1 MCLVFQWNI
10 AAESDSLEFGGK
22 NMNDPIQQERLLSLD
37 VFRGFTMLL
46 LIAEFTHFFSFLVD
60 PQLEGTILHA
70 IGTQFHHHP
79 WNGLRFWDLIQ
90 PFFMFIVGVALPFS
104 FRSRTLRGD
113 SYSFIR
119 NHAVKRALL
128 LLFLGWAL
136 YCIGPGRI
144 TWRFQNVLAQLAV
157 TYIIAFFLM
166 KRSTRTQIIFS
177 FALLGFSE
185 LLYRCFP
192 VAGFNQA
199 FMPDQNFGAYVDLL
213 ISGELS
219 AGHWVSFNAIPTAAH
234 TIWGVLVG
242 QVLLSSRREKN
253 KLKILIYSGI
263 SILIAGYALNFV
275 TPIIKRISTT
285 SFVLASGGWAILAL
299 AFFYWFMDV
308 KKMRKGWLFFAVVG
322 MNPLFIYL
330 FSHIGGADLV
340 FNAVKPFALG
350 LFGWTGILPA
360 KIITSAAV
368 WFLLWYICFWMHKRR
383 IYIRI

>member
-1 MCLVFQWNI
+1 MP
-10 AAESDSLEFGGK
+10 DSKIL
-22 NMNDPIQQERLLSLD
+22 NDPIQQERLLSLD
-37 VFRGFTMLL
+37 VFRGLTMLL

-60 PQLEGTILHA
+60 SQLEGTILHA
-70 IGTQFHHHP
+70 VGQQFHHHP

-104 FRSRTLRGD
+104 FRNRTQRGD
-113 SYSFIR
+113 SYSLIR
-119 NHAVKRALL
+119 NHAVKRAFL

-136 YCIGPGRI
+136 YCIGPGQI

-157 TYIIAFFLM
+157 TYTIAFFLM
-166 KRSTRTQIIFS
+166 KRSTRTQIFASI
-177 FALLGFSE
+177 ALLGFSE

-192 VAGFNQA
+192 VSGFNLP
-199 FMPDQNFGAYVDLL
+199 FTPDQNFGAYVDLL

-219 AGHWVSFNAIPTAAH
+219 SGHWVSFNAIPTAAH

-242 QVLLSSRREKN
+242 QLLLSGRREKN

-285 SFVLASGGWAILAL
+285 SFVLASGGWTILVLAL
-299 AFFYWFMDV
+299 FYWFLDV
-308 KKMRKGWLFFAVVG
+308 KKMRRGWLFFAVVG

-340 FNAVKPFALG
+340 FNVIKPFTFG
-350 LFGWTGILPA
+350 VFGWTGILPA
-360 KIITSAAV
+360 KIFTSAVV
-368 WFLLWYICFWMHKRR
+368 WFFLWYICFWMHKRR